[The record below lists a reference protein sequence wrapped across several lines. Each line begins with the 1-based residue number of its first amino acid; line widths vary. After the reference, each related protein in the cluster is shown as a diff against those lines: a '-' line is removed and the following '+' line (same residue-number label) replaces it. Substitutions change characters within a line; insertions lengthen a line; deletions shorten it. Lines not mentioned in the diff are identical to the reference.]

1 MKSLKLA
8 VVVALV
14 VGTTSAVAATVS
26 VAKGDNLATKVAEAR
41 ELAIAGDTAVTVE
54 IAPGTY
60 ELEREI
66 VVDSGICVKGT
77 STREETIVQAAPDHR
92 AFVITDGTVSTLTV
106 RGATWTQGLP
116 QDTTI
121 GVNPSGDNFGYGVLL
136 TTPGTP
142 VLTNCVV
149 ENVAV
154 PNWRG
159 AQTRLGAGVATYNNS
174 NALVTDCLVRNC
186 SGDIGRGGGV
196 FLWYGTLR
204 NSVVTN
210 NTSNGE
216 GTGVSVFVG
225 GNVYNC
231 LIAYNTATSGD
242 CGGLCEQGWTY
253 KNMYNNTVVHNVAK
267 KAPAGIKVSAGTF
280 RNCIVWGNTLSDD
293 GSVSD
298 ASDSNTGTLF
308 YNCSLSSDPGGK
320 AESADNVIGLDP
332 LFADEASGDFRLQ
345 RASPCIDAGCDISS
359 AEVKRDLQNRMRP
372 IDGNLDRVA
381 KYDIGC
387 YEFDPMLDGAA
398 VSFEVDRPVAAQGT
412 ECAFTATFVDRGEPV
427 QDATYEWDFG
437 DGTLEAV
444 TEASVVHTY
453 DQPGCYTVSVRA
465 TKGLSL
471 DEVQTLV
478 GAVRVFPAGMTEAF
492 VAKSGSGEYPFD
504 TIEKATNDLSVAVAA
519 AKEIGAAA
527 GRALTVSIA
536 PGTYGLTSELLVDGD
551 LRLRGTG
558 AREETV
564 VTQLT
569 DNQRV
574 VVVKAGTLDTL
585 TVRGGNFT
593 KNRIDPNPTGSDNHL
608 GYTAYLTG
616 KNSLMT
622 NCVVEGVSS
631 SNGTKMKAGNL
642 AVMDAGVVRD
652 SLLQGGSALFENA
665 ACVYNQFS
673 YVRDSLITGGH
684 ATNGGGGVWVYAGG
698 HLSNCIVTG
707 NVSDGDAGGIQ
718 VNGWSWQEIH
728 NCTIVGNTAARG
740 AAMVCSEYG
749 DVKNCILWGNVATGE
764 GQGEIYN
771 IAYKGHLPT
780 FVNCCSDE
788 VLVGG
793 SGCRDNIV
801 ADPLFVDAA
810 NGDFRLTRGSP
821 CIDAGVTKPH
831 VNTAFDMQHRA
842 RPIDGNL
849 DGVAKYDIGAY
860 EFDPALDASMIRAT
874 RTSAAVVVA
883 GGAVASF
890 ECELVSGGQPVQGVT
905 YTWDFGD
912 GTVPVEAVD
921 ATDVTHEY
929 AMSGVFDVTVTGR
942 KGALCETAVLRR
954 AVTVHPEEPVARVYV
969 STSGTAAFP
978 YASED
983 AAARSM
989 ADAVHA
995 VRTAIEIGRPAAEIV
1010 VGDGTYLLSDELLV
1024 DNGMRVV
1031 SANGPEA
1038 TKLVQTNLNHRIFVI
1053 SHPGLVAGFTLVGT
1067 NFNQTAVESEKDT
1080 TGGYIVRQLGKDGD
1094 VGGTVLSNCY
1104 VTGLSVTA
1112 TSGSRHGAINS
1123 DYGRIVDCRIFGNGG
1138 NITYGACGWFN
1149 NASLVRC
1156 TIVSNTCSSCGAVRS
1171 DGRMSMY
1178 NCLIAD
1184 NVATDHSAG
1193 VYFRTYSGSWIQN
1206 CTIAGNRAAAGAGAG
1221 LNVVTGSWTYFHNCV
1236 IGNNWSGDEERN
1248 VARDTDVTFTYCCS
1262 PEELNGA
1269 NDSHNVTA
1277 DPEFADA
1284 ASSDYRLSSSSPCV
1298 DAGNNANAP
1307 SGTDLDGNDRI
1318 VDGKH
1323 TGTPTVDIGCYE
1335 YAPAADETLVFIS
1348 RNTPAEIL
1356 SGATSEFSAAV
1367 LKGGADVDPSQ
1378 VTYEWSF
1385 GDGASESGVGKAS
1398 VTHAYA
1404 PGRYTVTLTVTVDGV
1419 QVTAGLPN
1427 AVTVYGSSTA
1437 YVSLTGGDEWPY
1449 DTPDKATPSPET
1461 ALAVVRR
1468 AVSAGFASGEVVVA
1482 DGDYEIDARMILDIP
1497 VTLRSENGPSRTVIR
1512 PVNSKAITMMKV
1524 SNAKAKVSGITLADS
1539 KNKDTTQVVAL
1550 NMSAGLATNCVIRGM
1565 ESSWLYNSA
1574 PNGCALTMS
1583 GGLAVEMTI
1592 TNNISPTIDFRQ
1604 NASPVMLSGS
1614 AVLDRSVVADNSA
1627 GLPVGPWITED
1638 WSRKIALTGGGV
1650 YLNGANAVCRNTFI
1664 TRNRTVHQPGAGA
1677 YVSAGTLEN
1686 CTVTGNGMT
1695 APTNGTWSAG
1705 VYAWPGAKVVNCI
1718 IDGNL
1723 NGTAVVNAGGE
1734 SDTALDEAFT
1744 YCCVPGFALGGVG
1757 CIGDDPQLTDG
1768 FVPDANTVGGKGLK
1782 APWMKTAKDLVGRR
1796 RIIGGKVDIGCYET
1810 DFTYGLMLLVR

>member
-1 MKSLKLA
+1 M
-8 VVVALV
+8 
-14 VGTTSAVAATVS
+14 
-26 VAKGDNLATKVAEAR
+26 
-41 ELAIAGDTAVTVE
+41 
-54 IAPGTY
+54 
-60 ELEREI
+60 
-66 VVDSGICVKGT
+66 
-77 STREETIVQAAPDHR
+77 
-92 AFVITDGTVSTLTV
+92 
-106 RGATWTQGLP
+106 
-116 QDTTI
+116 
-121 GVNPSGDNFGYGVLL
+121 
-136 TTPGTP
+136 
-142 VLTNCVV
+142 
-149 ENVAV
+149 
-154 PNWRG
+154 
-159 AQTRLGAGVATYNNS
+159 
-174 NALVTDCLVRNC
+174 
-186 SGDIGRGGGV
+186 
-196 FLWYGTLR
+196 
-204 NSVVTN
+204 
-210 NTSNGE
+210 
-216 GTGVSVFVG
+216 
-225 GNVYNC
+225 
-231 LIAYNTATSGD
+231 
-242 CGGLCEQGWTY
+242 
-253 KNMYNNTVVHNVAK
+253 
-267 KAPAGIKVSAGTF
+267 
-280 RNCIVWGNTLSDD
+280 
-293 GSVSD
+293 
-298 ASDSNTGTLF
+298 
-308 YNCSLSSDPGGK
+308 
-320 AESADNVIGLDP
+320 
-332 LFADEASGDFRLQ
+332 
-345 RASPCIDAGCDISS
+345 
-359 AEVKRDLQNRMRP
+359 
-372 IDGNLDRVA
+372 
-381 KYDIGC
+381 
-387 YEFDPMLDGAA
+387 
-398 VSFEVDRPVAAQGT
+398 
-412 ECAFTATFVDRGEPV
+412 
-427 QDATYEWDFG
+427 
-437 DGTLEAV
+437 
-444 TEASVVHTY
+444 HTY

-471 DEVQTLV
+471 DEVQTRV

-519 AKEIGAAA
+519 MKEIGPAA

-558 AREETV
+558 AREETI

-593 KNRIDPNPTGSDNHL
+593 KNWIAPNPTGSDNHL

-631 SNGTKMKAGNL
+631 SNGTKMKSGNL

-673 YVRDSLITGGH
+673 SVRDSLITGGH
-684 ATNGGGGVWVYAGG
+684 ATNVGGGVQVNAGG

-707 NVSDGDAGGIQ
+707 NVSDGDAGGIY
-718 VNGWSWQEIH
+718 VNGWSWQEIY

-771 IAYKGHLPT
+771 IAYNGHLPT

-810 NGDFRLTRGSP
+810 NGDFRLTRESP

-831 VNTAFDMQHRA
+831 INTAFDMQHRA

-890 ECELVSGGQPVQGVT
+890 ECELVNGGQPVQGAT
-905 YTWDFGD
+905 YIWDFGD
-912 GTVPVEAVD
+912 GTDPVEAVD
-921 ATDVTHEY
+921 ATHVTHKY
-929 AMSGVFDVTVTGR
+929 AMPGVFDVTVTGR
-942 KGALCETAVLRR
+942 KGALCETVVLRR

-995 VRTAIEIGRPAAEIV
+995 VRTALEIGRPAAEIV

-1024 DNGMRVV
+1024 GNGMRVV

-1038 TKLVQTNLNHRIFVI
+1038 TTLVQTNLNHRIFVI

-1067 NFNQTAVESEKDT
+1067 NFNQTAVESGKDT

-1112 TSGSRHGAINS
+1112 ASGNRHGAIYS
-1123 DYGRIVDCRIFGNGG
+1123 DHGMIVDCRIFGNGG
-1138 NITYGACGWFN
+1138 NITHGACGWFN

-1193 VYFRTYSGSWIQN
+1193 VYFRTYSGSWIKN

-1221 LNVVTGSWTYFHNCV
+1221 LNVVTGDWTHFRNCV
-1236 IGNNWSGDEERN
+1236 IAGNFVGETESNI
-1248 VARDTDVTFTYCCS
+1248 VRDTEVTFTRCCS
-1262 PEELNGA
+1262 PEALNGA
-1269 NDSHNVTA
+1269 KDAENIQAV
-1277 DPEFADA
+1277 PVFADA
-1284 ASSDYRLSSSSPCV
+1284 ANGNYRLASSSPCI
-1298 DAGNNANAP
+1298 DAGRNSEAP
-1307 SGTDLDGNDRI
+1307 AGTDLDGNERI

-1323 TGTPTVDIGCYE
+1323 TGTPVVDIGCYE
-1335 YAPAADETLVFIS
+1335 YAPSADEMLVFIS
-1348 RNTPAEIL
+1348 RT
-1356 SGATSEFSAAV
+1356 SAAETLV
-1367 LKGGADVDPSQ
+1367 GAESAFAATVVKGGEDVDPADVSY
-1378 VTYEWSF
+1378 VWSF
-1385 GDGASESGVGKAS
+1385 GDGETESGVGKS
-1398 VTHAYA
+1398 TVTHGYA
-1404 PGRYTVTLTVTVDGV
+1404 AGTYSVTLTVTVGGV
-1419 QVTAGLPN
+1419 EASAEIPN
-1427 AVTVYGSSTA
+1427 VVTVYGSSVA
-1437 YVSLTGGDEWPY
+1437 FVSNDGSDTWPY
-1449 DTPDKATPSPET
+1449 DTAEKATPSPET
-1461 ALAVVRR
+1461 ALAYVRK
-1468 AVSAGFASGEVVVA
+1468 AVAAGFASGEVVLK
-1482 DGDYEIDARMILDIP
+1482 DGDYEINQKMTLDFA
-1497 VTLRSENGPSRTVIR
+1497 VTMRSENGPEKTVIR
-1512 PVNSKAITMMKV
+1512 PVGNKPITMV
-1524 SNAKAKVSGITLADS
+1524 SVTGAKATLAGVTLADAR
-1539 KNKDTTQVVAL
+1539 NTTTVQAVAL
-1550 NMSAGLATNCVIRGM
+1550 RMSNGLATNCVIRGI
-1565 ESSWLYNSA
+1565 ESGWLWNAA
-1574 PNGCALTMS
+1574 PNGCALSMS

-1592 TNNISPTIDFRQ
+1592 TNNVSPSHDYCQ
-1604 NASPVMLSGS
+1604 NSSPVCLEGT
-1614 AVLDRSVVADNSA
+1614 AVLDRAVIADNEA
-1627 GLPVGPWITED
+1627 GRPVGAWISSS
-1638 WSRKIALTGGGV
+1638 WNRRIALTGGGV
-1650 YLNGANAVCRNTFI
+1650 YLNGANAVCRNAFI
-1664 TRNRTVHQPGAGA
+1664 TGNRTVNQPGAGA
-1677 YVSAGTLEN
+1677 YVVAGTLEN
-1686 CTVTGNGMT
+1686 CTISGNRMMS
-1695 APTNGTWSAG
+1695 PTNAAWSAG
-1705 VYAWPGAKVVNCI
+1705 VYAWPEAKIVNCI
-1718 IDGNL
+1718 VDGNA
-1723 NGTAVVNAGGE
+1723 NGTTVINAGGE
-1734 SDTALDEAFT
+1734 DGTALDEAFT
-1744 YCCVPGFALGGVG
+1744 YCCLPGFSLGGVG
-1757 CIGDDPQLTDG
+1757 CLTDDPQLDG
-1768 FVPDANTVGGKGLK
+1768 FVPNGDVVGGKGLK

-1796 RIIGGKVDIGCYET
+1796 RLIGGKVDIGCYET
-1810 DFTYGLMLLVR
+1810 DFTYGLMLIVR